1 MRISRSSA
9 SLARQIQLA
18 REVSE
23 GHCNEM
29 MIRQQCNHI
38 GFRYSSNVVY
48 QNYNH
53 NYYCSATK
61 IYCQNN
67 SADALEQMC
76 MFFSTQQ
83 FVSLVGKICLQGLL
97 IPIPNCPTRYVAH
110 FSAHY
115 LQHWHSH
122 VNIQY
127 PKFYPLG
134 KFSFPA
140 HSPGCGPR

>member
-38 GFRYSSNVVY
+38 GFRYSRNVVC

-53 NYYCSATK
+53 NYHCSATK
-61 IYCQNN
+61 IYCQKN
-67 SADALEQMC
+67 SADALNQRC
-76 MFFSTQQ
+76 IGTNVYVFFNATICQSRGENLPAGSAYSHSQLSHQVRGPLLCSLSTTLT
-83 FVSLVGKICLQGLL
+83 FPCEYSISKIL
-97 IPIPNCPTRYVAH
+97 
-110 FSAHY
+110 
-115 LQHWHSH
+115 
-122 VNIQY
+122 
-127 PKFYPLG
+127 
-134 KFSFPA
+134 SF
-140 HSPGCGPR
+140 REV